1 MAKYDIYGIGAA
13 LVDTEVEVTDAFL
26 DQFRI
31 EKGVMTLVDQP
42 RQAKLLEALNV
53 QHKRLIRKSG
63 GSACNSIV
71 AAANFGANTVFSGK
85 VAQDDDGDYFAKDLS
100 EAGVNFYG
108 TNAENAVTGKCLVMI
123 TKDAERTMNTY
134 LGASDAFA
142 DTDIDH
148 SVLLDSEWLYIEGYL
163 LTDNDR
169 THVIK
174 QAVTVAKHNG
184 IKIALSLSD
193 PFVAQLFADNLNA
206 IIGDGIDLIFCNKD
220 EALAFTNTENIN
232 QACEALKGI
241 TKTFA
246 ITYGAD
252 GAMVFDGD
260 AITSVAAVPTKAI
273 DTNGAGDMFAGAF
286 LYGITSG
293 KDYIWSAELGNAS
306 AAKVVAQFGPRLDK
320 AQFESIKERFVI

>member
-1 MAKYDIYGIGAA
+1 MAKFDLYGIGAA
-13 LVDTEVEVTDAFL
+13 LVDTEVEVTDEFL
-26 DQFRI
+26 DQCQI

-42 RQAKLLEALNV
+42 RQAELLEALNV

-71 AAANFGANTVFSGK
+71 AAANFGANTAFSGK
-85 VAQDDDGDYFAKDLS
+85 VAQDDDGDCFAKDLS

-148 SVLLDSEWLYIEGYL
+148 SVLLDSEWFYIEGYL

-169 THVIK
+169 TDVIK
-174 QAVTVAKHNG
+174 QAVTVAKNNG
-184 IKIALSLSD
+184 VKIALSLSD
-193 PFVAQLFADNLNA
+193 PFVAQLFVDNLNA

-220 EALAFTNTENIN
+220 EALAFTQAEDIN
-232 QACEALKGI
+232 QACDALKHVS
-241 TKTFA
+241 KTFA
-246 ITYGAD
+246 ITDGPNGAI
-252 GAMVFDGD
+252 VFDGNNL
-260 AITSVAAVPTKAI
+260 TLVSAVPTKAV

-286 LYGITSG
+286 LYGITAG

-320 AQFESIKERFVI
+320 AQFEYIKEGF

>member
-1 MAKYDIYGIGAA
+1 MRSVIIG
-13 LVDTEVEVTDAFL
+13 D
-26 DQFRI
+26 
-31 EKGVMTLVDQP
+31 
-42 RQAKLLEALNV
+42 
-53 QHKRLIRKSG
+53 
-63 GSACNSIV
+63 C
-71 AAANFGANTVFSGK
+71 
-85 VAQDDDGDYFAKDLS
+85 FAKDLC
-100 EAGVNFYG
+100 EADVNFYG

-134 LGASDAFA
+134 LGASEAFA

-169 THVIK
+169 TDVIK
-174 QAVTVAKHNG
+174 QAVTVAKNNG
-184 IKIALSLSD
+184 VKIALSLSD
-193 PFVAQLFADNLNA
+193 PFVAQLFVDNLNA

-220 EALAFTNTENIN
+220 EALAFTQAEDIN
-232 QACEALKGI
+232 QACDALKHVS
-241 TKTFA
+241 KTFA
-246 ITYGAD
+246 ITDGPNGAI
-252 GAMVFDGD
+252 VFDGNSL
-260 AITSVAAVPTKAI
+260 TLVSAVPTKAV

-320 AQFESIKERFVI
+320 AQFESINERFAI